1 MRIAF
6 TVMIIMLGANLM
18 LSILDSNML
27 EMIEKRNQQIEA
39 LTNTNWAA
47 ARPIH

>member
-6 TVMIIMLGANLM
+6 TVMLIMLGANLM
-18 LSILDSNML
+18 LSVLDSNML

-39 LTNTNWAA
+39 LTNTN
-47 ARPIH
+47 

>member
-27 EMIEKRNQQIEA
+27 EVIESRNEKLEQ
-39 LTNTNWAA
+39 LSNTN
-47 ARPIH
+47 

>member
-6 TVMIIMLGANLM
+6 TVMLIMLGCNLM

-27 EMIEKRNQQIEA
+27 EMIEKRNQTIEQLA
-39 LTNTNWAA
+39 Q
-47 ARPIH
+47 

>member
-18 LSILDSNML
+18 ISILDSNML
-27 EMIEKRNQQIEA
+27 EMIEQRNQQIEA
-39 LTNTNWAA
+39 LTNTN
-47 ARPIH
+47 

>member
-18 LSILDSNML
+18 LSVLDSNML
-27 EMIEKRNQQIEA
+27 EMIEQRNQQIEA
-39 LTNTNWAA
+39 LTNTN
-47 ARPIH
+47 

>member
-1 MRIAF
+1 MRIAL

-27 EMIEKRNQQIEA
+27 EMIEKRNQTIEQLA
-39 LTNTNWAA
+39 Q
-47 ARPIH
+47 

>member
-1 MRIAF
+1 MRIAL

-27 EMIEKRNQQIEA
+27 EVIESRNQKLEQ
-39 LTNTNWAA
+39 LSNTN
-47 ARPIH
+47 

>member
-1 MRIAF
+1 MRIAL

-18 LSILDSNML
+18 LSVLDSNML

-39 LTNTNWAA
+39 LTNTN
-47 ARPIH
+47 

>member
-27 EMIEKRNQQIEA
+27 EMIESRNQKLEQLI
-39 LTNTNWAA
+39 NTN
-47 ARPIH
+47 

>member
-1 MRIAF
+1 MRIVF

-39 LTNTNWAA
+39 LTNTN
-47 ARPIH
+47 

>member
-39 LTNTNWAA
+39 LTNTN
-47 ARPIH
+47 

>member
-6 TVMIIMLGANLM
+6 TVMLIMLGANLM

-39 LTNTNWAA
+39 LTNTN
-47 ARPIH
+47 

>member
-6 TVMIIMLGANLM
+6 TVMFIMLGANLM

-27 EMIEKRNQQIEA
+27 EVIESRNQKLEQLI
-39 LTNTNWAA
+39 NTN
-47 ARPIH
+47 